1 MKKIIVILFLIF
13 LPALLGGC
21 FDQKELEEQAFVV
34 SIGVDKTDTRGV
46 FRFSF
51 QIANPE
57 VGSSAT
63 GTSTKEPAQAVISV
77 LGSDFLTATN
87 AANATVAKEITLN
100 QARVVIISEKLARSK
115 EFIHLMQSAPSTVD
129 LKLNAQLVV
138 SKENAET
145 FIRNNKPRLESR
157 PHKYYQY
164 MLDRAKETGIIPD
177 APLVRFFQITEG
189 DADLFIAPYA
199 TTIRDDETEI
209 GEEDH
214 YKAGEIPVKGESQT
228 QFMGSAVFRE
238 GQMISTLTGEENR
251 FCLMFD
257 STLAQKDILIS
268 FNDPLMKEYQVAGR
282 LDINNVKVKVDYK
295 KEKQTTINVFVDFNI
310 NIHAIP
316 STVDYIQSLEKQRI
330 LKNSIEKQIKNRGER
345 FINKTQE
352 KFKAEPFY
360 WSLHIRHKFLDIKQ
374 YEKADWMNKIYPN
387 AQVRLHFNLE
397 GLEFGKMLR
406 ETDIEEVRD

>member
-1 MKKIIVILFLIF
+1 MKKIIVILFLTF
-13 LPALLGGC
+13 LPALLSGC

-34 SIGVDKTDTRGV
+34 SIGVDKTDKKGV

-63 GTSTKEPAQAVISV
+63 GLNSSEPPQEVVSV

-87 AANATVAKEITLN
+87 AANAIVAKEITLN
-100 QARVVIISEKLARSK
+100 QSRVVIISEKLARSK

-129 LKLNAQLVV
+129 LKLNAQLVI

-145 FIRNNKPRLESR
+145 FIRNTKPIIESR

-199 TTIRDDETEI
+199 TTKKDNEMKF

-214 YKAGEIPVKGESQT
+214 YKAGEIPVKGENQT

-257 STLAQKDILIS
+257 STLAQKDILVS

-282 LDINNVKVKVDYK
+282 LDINNVKVKIDYR
-295 KEKQTTINVFVDFNI
+295 KEKQTTINVFVNFNI

-316 STVDYIQSLEKQRI
+316 STVDYIQSLDKQKVLEK
-330 LKNSIEKQIKNRGER
+330 SIEKQIKNRGER

-352 KFKAEPFY
+352 KFKAQPFY
-360 WSLHIRHKFLDIKQ
+360 WSLHIRHEFLDIKQ
-374 YEKADWMNKIYPN
+374 YEKADWMHKIYPN
-387 AQVRLHFNLE
+387 AQVKLHFNVR

-406 ETDIEEVRD
+406 ESDIQEVRD